1 MVPRA
6 FPMSTD
12 PLSADLASLRI
23 ARDEP
28 PPPRRLGLWVAV
40 VGGVVVAVVGVR
52 SFAMPYA
59 EARLFKTEVKVTEIG
74 LVSPA
79 QATVDLAATGYVVP
93 QVVAKVGA
101 KVTGRIA
108 KVNLREGDS
117 VKAGQLL
124 FELDPSDQRSAVAA
138 AAARVS
144 AARAK
149 AVAARARAAVARAT
163 AVETQVQYDRNKK
176 LVERG
181 AVPQATVDDLAAH
194 LESLTNQVKASD
206 DDASA
211 AEADANAAQAEMS
224 SLSVNLGN
232 MTIESPLSGTAVT
245 KPAQMGDVVTPSGT
259 LVELADF
266 DSLRVEVDVPESH
279 LGTIRKGTPCEIVLD
294 AFPDQR
300 RRGEVSELGP
310 RLDRAK
316 ATGVVKVRF
325 VDGMDGVLPEMAAR
339 VSFLTKALDPS
350 QMKAPP
356 KKIVPASAIATRG
369 GAKVVFVVDGDHVRM
384 VPVTVGPAFAGG
396 FELTDGPSPGAHV
409 VKDPPAN
416 LADGQIVKE
425 SGGA

>member
-6 FPMSTD
+6 FPMSSD

-23 ARDEP
+23 SRDDP
-28 PPPRRLGLWVAV
+28 PPPSRAGRWVALAGALGIV
-40 VGGVVVAVVGVR
+40 VVGVR
-52 SFAMPYA
+52 AFVLPYA
-59 EARLFKTEVKVTEIG
+59 ESRLFKTEIQVTEIG

-79 QATVDLAATGYVVP
+79 QASVDLAATGYVVP
-93 QVVAKVGA
+93 QIVAKVGA

-117 VKAGQLL
+117 VKAGQVL

-138 AAARVS
+138 AGARVS

-149 AVAARARAAVARAT
+149 AVASRARAAVART
-163 AVETQVQYDRNKK
+163 TELETKVQFDRNKK
-176 LVERG
+176 LGERG
-181 AVPQATVDDLAAH
+181 AVPQATVDDLEAH
-194 LESLTNQVKASD
+194 LKSLDNQVKASD
-206 DDASA
+206 EDANA
-211 AEADANAAQAEMS
+211 AEADANAAQAEMA

-245 KPAQMGDVVTPSGT
+245 KPAQVGDVVNPVAT

-279 LGTIRKGTPCEIVLD
+279 LGAIRKGTPCEIVLD

-356 KKIVPASAIATRG
+356 KKIIPGSAIATRG
-369 GAKVVFVVDGDHVRM
+369 GAKVAFVVDGDHVRM

-396 FELTDGPSPGAHV
+396 FELTDGPTPGSHV
-409 VKDPPAN
+409 VKDPPAT

-425 SGGA
+425 TGGA

>member
-1 MVPRA
+1 
-6 FPMSTD
+6 MSTD

-28 PPPRRLGLWVAV
+28 PPPRRIGLWV
-40 VGGVVVAVVGVR
+40 GVAVSALVLVIGVR
-52 SFAMPYA
+52 SYVLPYA
-59 EARLFKTEVKVTEIG
+59 EARLFKTEVKVTEVG

-79 QATVDLAATGYVVP
+79 QATVDLSATGYVVP
-93 QVVAKVGA
+93 QIVAKVGA

-108 KVNLREGDS
+108 KVNLREGDR
-117 VKAGQLL
+117 VKAGQVL

-163 AVETQVQYDRNKK
+163 AIETQVQYDRNKR

-181 AVPQATVDDLAAH
+181 AVTQATVDDLAAH
-194 LESLTNQVKASD
+194 LQSLNDQVKASD
-206 DDASA
+206 DDAAA
-211 AEADANAAQAEMS
+211 AEADANAARAEMS

-232 MTIESPLSGTAVT
+232 MTIDAPLSGTAVT
-245 KPAQMGDVVTPSGT
+245 KPAQVGDVVSPTGT

-279 LGTIRKGTPCEIVLD
+279 LGAIKKGTPCEIVLD

-339 VSFLTKALDPS
+339 VSFLTKPLDPT
-350 QMKAPP
+350 QMKAPA
-356 KKIVPASAIATRG
+356 KKVVPSSAVVMRG
-369 GAKVVFVVDGDHVRM
+369 GAKVVFVIDGDRVHM
-384 VPVTVGPAFAGG
+384 VPVTVGAPFAGG

-409 VKDPPAN
+409 VADPPAT
-416 LADGQIVKE
+416 LADGQTVKE